1 MANDPLHGLPEV
13 PSFEVTSSEAED
25 GKELAKPQ
33 YSGKFGVPG
42 GEDVSPQLSWSGAP
56 DGTQSYV
63 VTVFDPDA
71 PTGSGFWHW
80 AVADIPADVTELPAG
95 AGEAGNAKLP
105 GDAFQLRHDGGAA
118 DFVGAAPP
126 AGHGVHRYFF
136 IVHAVDVASVRDLG
150 VTEDSTP
157 GFLGFI
163 LSSHTL
169 ARAIMVPTA
178 EIAG

>member
-13 PSFEVTSSEAED
+13 PSFSVTSTDVEHGE
-25 GKELAKPQ
+25 EFAKPH

-42 GEDVSPQLSWSGAP
+42 GEDVSPHLAWSGAP
-56 DGTQSYV
+56 TETQSYV
-63 VTVFDPDA
+63 VTCFDPDA

-80 AVADIPADVTELPAG
+80 AVVDLPADVTELPSG

-105 GDAFQLRHDGGAA
+105 GGAFQLRHDGGTA

-126 AGHGVHRYFF
+126 AGHGVHRYYF
-136 IVHAVDVASVRDLG
+136 IVHAVDVPSLRDVG
-150 VTEDSTP
+150 VTEDATP
-157 GFLGFI
+157 GFLGLV

-169 ARAIMVPTA
+169 ARAVLVPTA
-178 EIAG
+178 EIPG